1 MKAKTRQA
9 GASTNQRSMRERAYI
24 HIQRKIAAR
33 ELEGGSPV
41 SELLLAKELGISR
54 TPIREAM
61 GQLVAEGLLDQIP
74 NRGVV
79 VVQLDR
85 RDIIDLYELREALEV
100 YAVGKAARYTVNPSD
115 VARLQE
121 LADNIL
127 SFKAELEQ
135 SGKSAL
141 DAGQMHRFISCDLAF
156 HTLLMRMAANRRI
169 LKVVNET
176 RLLIRIFTMHRD
188 GHKVADLEQIHRY
201 HCDVAKAIAQQDRER
216 AMQALSEHIQTSL
229 RERLEG
235 YDHWER
241 EKSLRDSEPVFFDV
255 FSPVESR

>member
-1 MKAKTRQA
+1 MSAKKRKIDDL
-9 GASTNQRSMRERAYI
+9 GNNRSMRDKAYV

-33 ELEGGSPV
+33 ELTGGSPV
-41 SELLLAKELGISR
+41 SELLLARELGISR

-79 VVQLDR
+79 VVQLNR

-100 YAVGKAARYTVNPSD
+100 YAVGKAAQYKINRSD
-115 VARLQE
+115 LARLQE
-121 LADNIL
+121 LADGIL
-127 SFKAELEQ
+127 EFKRELED
-135 SGKSAL
+135 SGKPAL
-141 DAGQMHRFISCDLAF
+141 NSEQMHRFVSRDLAF
-156 HTLLMRMAANRRI
+156 HTLLMRIAANRRI

-188 GHKVADLEQIHRY
+188 GHKISDLEQIHRY
-201 HCDVAKAIAQQDRER
+201 HSDVTESIARQDHEH
-216 AMQALSEHIQTSL
+216 AMHVIAEHIQASL
-229 RERLEG
+229 RERLEQ

-241 EKSLRDSEPVFFDV
+241 EMSLRESEPIFFDV
-255 FSPVESR
+255 FTTAESQ

>member
-1 MKAKTRQA
+1 MPKKPKVDQLV
-9 GASTNQRSMRERAYI
+9 NQRSMRERAYI

-33 ELEGGSPV
+33 ELTGGSPI
-41 SELLLAKELGISR
+41 SELLLSKELGFSR

-79 VVQLDR
+79 VVQLNR

-100 YAVGKAARYTVNPSD
+100 YAVGKAAQYQVNSAD
-115 VARLQE
+115 FSRLQQ
-121 LADNIL
+121 LADGIL
-127 SFKAELEQ
+127 VFKEELEK
-135 SGKSAL
+135 SGKLAL
-141 DAGQMHRFISCDLAF
+141 NSEQMHRFISCDLAF
-156 HTLLMRMAANRRI
+156 HTLLMRIAANPRI

-188 GHKVADLEQIHRY
+188 GHKTADLEQIHRY
-201 HCDVAKAIAQQDRER
+201 HCDVAAAIARQDREA
-216 AMQALSEHIQTSL
+216 AMRILSEHIQTSL
-229 RERLEG
+229 RERLEQ

-241 EKSLRDSEPVFFDV
+241 ETFLRESEPAFFDV
-255 FSPVESR
+255 FNPAGAS